1 MAEEIK
7 IGTGTTQLRIRWD
20 GDSSV
25 PGLAEHRLSLA
36 KFGEPLALLLAA
48 LRRIA
53 TQMVS
58 TAVEAERPRFG
69 RFANLARQLDIEVVG
84 IEGNSTGIDAVVSF
98 EQPPD
103 MLPLFSEVAERAVVE
118 LLDSIDEERQ
128 GGVRNSSVRKYLRSL
143 PQGVHKQLYELHN
156 NGHVKR
162 HVEFGDLAF
171 TDVPPDL
178 PTLIEVEGS
187 VVGVGFEPGRSEVRI
202 KSDVGPPA
210 FDSTDEQVETAL
222 QMRKAKIRLLGVTDG
237 KRSRLL
243 QIARARDPRFKV
255 TPEAIEE
262 HIFKRWAGVFEVLSK
277 A

>member
-1 MAEEIK
+1 MAEQIK
-7 IGTGTTQLRIRWD
+7 TGTTQLRVRWD
-20 GDSSV
+20 GNV

-36 KFGEPLALLLAA
+36 SFGEPLALLLAA

-69 RFANLARQLDIEVVG
+69 RFANLARQLDIEVIG

-98 EQPPD
+98 VPPPD
-103 MLPLFSEVAERAVVE
+103 MLPLFSEVAERAVIE

-128 GGVRNSSVRKYLRSL
+128 GGVRNSAVRKYLRSL
-143 PQGVHKQLYELHN
+143 PDGVHKQMYELHD
-156 NGHVKR
+156 NGNVKR

-171 TDVPPDL
+171 TEVPPDL
-178 PTLIEVEGS
+178 PSLVEVEGS
-187 VVGVGFEPGRSEVRI
+187 VVGVGFEPGRSEVRV
-202 KSDVGPPA
+202 KADLGSPV
-210 FDSTDEQVETAL
+210 FDANDEQVEAAL
-222 QMRKAKIRLLGVTDG
+222 QMRKAKIRALGVHDG

-262 HIFKRWAGVFEVLSK
+262 HIFRRWAGVFEVLSK